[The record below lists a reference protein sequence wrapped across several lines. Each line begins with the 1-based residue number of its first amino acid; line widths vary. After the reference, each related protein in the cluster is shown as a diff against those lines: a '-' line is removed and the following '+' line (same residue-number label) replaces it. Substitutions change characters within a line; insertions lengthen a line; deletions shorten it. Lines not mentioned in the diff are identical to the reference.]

1 MFCSVIQIISLEVV
15 MPRIFEWLGGLMFLI
30 ALMEFLPNPKKALQS
45 IPEVLNANPIMI
57 NNHLVMPKRH
67 QVAR

>member
-1 MFCSVIQIISLEVV
+1 